1 MTAAPTGGI
10 VAIGGRLPFRV
21 LLSLARPPPAPGLSV
36 WQSWGTEGG
45 ASVLRHR
52 SVSGSLRQRMGG
64 RRGIVAKQG
73 QRDPP
78 PRPRIPQAWL
88 LPQPTGQGTPR
99 GAEAREGRAATRQD
113 GGPARA
119 TVHGCSAHR
128 GLCGP
133 ALAPGPC
140 AITVTHPSACTRGPG
155 TPRLLQGRMCKPQAC
170 GLPAGAKHCLMC
182 LCTSGCTHHRRAH
195 GGGDRANAWSE
206 VSRPGNDRAGPGPCL
221 AGFESHAL
229 PGPWLSSAARGRV
242 LYQGCGQQ
250 GP

>member
-1 MTAAPTGGI
+1 MGASDKGWEDGG
-10 VAIGGRLPFRV
+10 GQSPSRGRGTRLPG
-21 LLSLARPPPAPGLSV
+21 PGSRRLGCCHSPRDK
-36 WQSWGTEGG
+36 GLRGEPKPERGG
-45 ASVLRHR
+45 
-52 SVSGSLRQRMGG
+52 
-64 RRGIVAKQG
+64 
-73 QRDPP
+73 
-78 PRPRIPQAWL
+78 
-88 LPQPTGQGTPR
+88 
-99 GAEAREGRAATRQD
+99 AATRQD

-119 TVHGCSAHR
+119 TVHGCSSHR

>member
-1 MTAAPTGGI
+1 MGASDKGWEDGG
-10 VAIGGRLPFRV
+10 GQSPSRGRGTRLPG
-21 LLSLARPPPAPGLSV
+21 PGSRRLGCCHSPRDKGLRGEPKPERG
-36 WQSWGTEGG
+36 GT
-45 ASVLRHR
+45 
-52 SVSGSLRQRMGG
+52 
-64 RRGIVAKQG
+64 
-73 QRDPP
+73 
-78 PRPRIPQAWL
+78 
-88 LPQPTGQGTPR
+88 
-99 GAEAREGRAATRQD
+99 ATRQD